1 MTDATFERARAAFVE
16 GLRHFEA
23 GRYVDAE
30 RAYEASLALLPGRV
44 STLTNLAA
52 TKLRLGRAHDALQL
66 LDDALAAQPDDP
78 DAAWQ
83 RAQALADLGRHADAL
98 QALERVIGA
107 RPDAAL
113 PWFRHGLALQR
124 LGRHDEALGSY
135 GRALA
140 LDPALAQ
147 AWSNRGGIL
156 KEQGRLDE
164 AAACFERALALGAD
178 PELHRYLLA
187 GLRRGAAGAQ
197 AADASAPGAATPAR
211 APVPYVQQL
220 FDGYAARFDDHL
232 ERVLRYEAHVAL
244 ARLLRVHGPARHT
257 RALDLGCGTGLCGR
271 ELAPLVDAID
281 GVDLSAGMLGQ
292 ARARQVYAELTQADV
307 AEHLQRTDRR
317 YDLVTSTDVFI
328 YIGDLDPVFAGVQRV
343 LEPGGTFAFSV
354 EAADERV
361 DYELRTSLRYA
372 HSRRY
377 LRDLAA
383 RRGLE
388 PLRFEPAVI
397 REDQGRAIDGWIVLM
412 RRPAAD
418 TPPPSDPSP
427 PTTPP

>member
-1 MTDATFERARAAFVE
+1 MTDDAFERARAAFVE

-23 GRYVDAE
+23 GRFADAE

-83 RAQALADLGRHADAL
+83 RAQALAELGRHAEAL
-98 QALERVIGA
+98 PALERVIAA

-124 LGRHDEALGSY
+124 LERHDEALASY

-164 AAACFERALALGAD
+164 AAACFERALVLGAD
-178 PELHRYLLA
+178 PELHRYLIA
-187 GLRRGAAGAQ
+187 GIRRTAA
-197 AADASAPGAATPAR
+197 AATATPASAP
-211 APVPYVQQL
+211 VQYVQQL
-220 FDGYAARFDDHL
+220 FDGYAGRFDEHL
-232 ERVLRYEAHVAL
+232 VGVLHYDAHVAL
-244 ARLLRVHGPARHT
+244 VRLLRAHASARFT

-271 ELAPLVDAID
+271 ELAALVDAID

-292 ARARQVYAELTQADV
+292 ARARDVYAELTQADV
-307 AEHLQRTDRR
+307 AEHLQGTDRR

-328 YIGDLDPVFAGVQRV
+328 YIGELDPVFAGVRRV
-343 LEPGGTFAFSV
+343 LHPGGTFAFSV
-354 EAADERV
+354 EAADGRV

-372 HSRRY
+372 HSERY
-377 LRDLAA
+377 VRALAQRHGFA
-383 RRGLE
+383 VAAIE
-388 PLRFEPAVI
+388 PHVI
-397 REDQGRAIDGWIVLM
+397 REDQGRPVEGLLVCLQ
-412 RRPAAD
+412 AAL
-418 TPPPSDPSP
+418 TA
-427 PTTPP
+427 